1 MAGGQKHAEARTL
14 WCRHPDVTRQWA
26 ATILSKTNYMF
37 ISVTALADAEL
48 EKTILDTAMAN
59 GTRAYVPHGGVV
71 GMDALLENRD
81 VWGAHSRIHS
91 RRPPW
96 PAPGLTHS
104 AAGGGAQ
111 IAWRS

>member
-1 MAGGQKHAEARTL
+1 M
-14 WCRHPDVTRQWA
+14 TRQWA
-26 ATILSKTNYMF
+26 ATILAKTNYMF

-81 VWGAHSRIHS
+81 VWGAHSRIRS
-91 RRPPW
+91 RRLLGLL
-96 PAPGLTHS
+96 PGSRT
-104 AAGGGAQ
+104 AAGAG
-111 IAWRS
+111 RR

>member
-1 MAGGQKHAEARTL
+1 MAGQKHAEARTL

-81 VWGAHSRIHS
+81 VWGAHTRIRS
-91 RRPPW
+91 RPP
-96 PAPGLTHS
+96 PRLLPGSRT